1 MNIEKII
8 IIGLGSIGSKHLD
21 ILRILLPKSIIM
33 VMHHNKSKKYPKKS
47 DGVLEN
53 HSDAIAFKPDLVVI
67 SNPSSF
73 HLKTAMIFL
82 SLKTNI
88 FIEKPLSNNLQNIRK
103 FISKFKKNNSFVTI
117 GYNLR
122 FLSSLNKFKKIID
135 KQLLGEIFNVTTV
148 TGQYLPSWRKYKN
161 YTNTV
166 SANKKLGG
174 GVLLE
179 LSHEIDYLN
188 WIFGDIQG
196 VYSVNK
202 KLSKLSLDVEDISI
216 LILYFKSKIRNKKF
230 NALLTLDFLRHAKK
244 RECVVL
250 CEKGTI
256 RWDGMKGILEIYK
269 QNGKKWINL
278 HNDPKDL
285 TKSYIN
291 QWKKIIQ
298 NVKDNK
304 KPTVNIFDGIK
315 VLEVIDSSW
324 ISSREQKYI
333 QVRRAVDR

>member
-1 MNIEKII
+1 MNIRKII
-8 IIGLGSIGSKHLD
+8 IIGVGSIGLKHLD
-21 ILRILLPKSIIM
+21 ILKGLLPKSIIM

-53 HSDAIAFKPDLVVI
+53 HNDAIIFKPDLIVI

-73 HLKTAMIFL
+73 HLKTAIIFL
-82 SLKTNI
+82 SIKTNI
-88 FIEKPLSNNLQNIRK
+88 FIEKPLSNNLKNIK
-103 FISKFKKNNSFVTI
+103 EFISKFRDSNSFVTI

-122 FLSSLNKFKKIID
+122 FLSSLNKLKKIID

-148 TGQYLPSWRKYKN
+148 TGQYLPTWRKNTN

-166 SANKKLGG
+166 SASKKLGG

-188 WIFGDIQG
+188 WIFGDIKG

-202 KLSKLSLDVEDISI
+202 KQSKLSIDVEDLSI
-216 LILYFKSKIRNKKF
+216 LIFYFKSKIRKKKF
-230 NALLTLDFLRHAKK
+230 NALVTLDFLRHAKK

-278 HNDPKDL
+278 HNDPNDL
-285 TKSYIN
+285 AQSYIK

-298 NVKDNK
+298 NIKNNNK
-304 KPTVNIFDGIK
+304 PSIDIFDGIK
-315 VLEVIDSSW
+315 VLEVIDSSS
-324 ISSREQKYI
+324 ISSKEQKYI
-333 QVRRAVDR
+333 KVRRIAHR